1 MVLTSAVAY
10 FALSTLVAPDD
21 AKGFAEL
28 PIEPSALTGGAWKL
42 SEELRIDP
50 ATQEVMF
57 GANKALGPYHENRFR
72 LLTIDLALK
81 LGFQAV
87 SVEAKEGSALIVG
100 DTRVGYWVP
109 CTLNCGG
116 GQTILGSA
124 FFGSACRLDITGI
137 GFKVDATAGIGS
149 FAIGA
154 NAKTISETYAFRSIG
169 FDSYVPCEIA
179 LKDGVLD
186 LLGCI
191 SNMNRTFDSLMGVT
205 DSTRRIVIS
214 PKSVKNLLSVKVRVS
229 DISKIKSATS
239 IEVTP

>member
-10 FALSTLVAPDD
+10 FALSATVAPDD

-28 PIEPSALTGGAWKL
+28 PIEPSALAGGAWKL
-42 SEELRIDP
+42 SEEVRVDP
-50 ATQEVMF
+50 ETQIVMF
-57 GANKALGPYHENRFR
+57 GPNKALGPYHENRFR

-109 CTLNCGG
+109 CTLDCGG
-116 GQTILGSA
+116 SGKVPGSA

-137 GFKVDATAGIGS
+137 GFKVDATVGIGS

-169 FDSYVPCEIA
+169 FDSYVTCEIA
-179 LKDGVLD
+179 LNDGLLD
-186 LLGCI
+186 LLGCFR
-191 SNMNRTFDSLMGVT
+191 NMNRTFDTLMGISDNTNRV
-205 DSTRRIVIS
+205 VIS
-214 PKSVKNLLSVKVRVS
+214 PKSVKSLLSVKVRVS

-239 IEVTP
+239 IEVIP